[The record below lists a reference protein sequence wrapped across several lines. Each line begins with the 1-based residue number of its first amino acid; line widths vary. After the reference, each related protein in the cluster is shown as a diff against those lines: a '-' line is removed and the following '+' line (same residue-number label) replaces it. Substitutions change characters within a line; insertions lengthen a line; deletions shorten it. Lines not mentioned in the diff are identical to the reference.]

1 MSGTRTGRMMRGL
14 VAAMAIVAATAMPA
28 GAASSGSLVLS
39 PAGSS
44 GSTVY
49 VAVTNLGSQ
58 STSATVKAV
67 LTSGSTMLVGSSSVT
82 VAPMSIVVVPVPVSG
97 NVSLTMKISLSS
109 TTQLGATTDTDC
121 PF

>member
-1 MSGTRTGRMMRGL
+1 MGGTRTGRMIRGL
-14 VAAMAIVAATAMPA
+14 VAAMGLVAATAMPVEAA
-28 GAASSGSLVLS
+28 GSGSLVLA

-58 STSATVKAV
+58 SASATVKAV
-67 LTSGSTMLVGSSSVT
+67 LTSGSTVLVGSSSVT